1 MLPLLPFAWGRRG
14 FRITFLHRYLYSLFI
29 FLNARVQNLNIHRY
43 KNCGIFKYY
52 LFPRRMTRKKELFA
66 RRRSARRDFFVA
78 CRNIIGFDTRGSAR
92 NCITHYPG
100 FLARRN
106 SIPATIIVGQENGAY
121 PGPLLSPQTDTNET
135 RTPVLRILGRR
146 LPSIRLAV
154 ITEPRPT
161 LLLLNVHVY
170 ASSVEN
176 VRHAAPSLHVQPQ
189 LGKCRGDIR
198 V

>member
-1 MLPLLPFAWGRRG
+1 MLLISTENDVEKRKNFFA
-14 FRITFLHRYLYSLFI
+14 
-29 FLNARVQNLNIHRY
+29 
-43 KNCGIFKYY
+43 
-52 LFPRRMTRKKELFA
+52 
-66 RRRSARRDFFVA
+66 A

-121 PGPLLSPQTDTNET
+121 PSPPLIPQTDTNET
-135 RTPVLRILGRR
+135 RTSVLRILGRR

-161 LLLLNVHVY
+161 LLLSAHVY

-176 VRHAAPSLHVQPQ
+176 VRHAAPSHPSRRTFRRNLPNV
-189 LGKCRGDIR
+189 GEIFAYR
-198 V
+198 

>member
-1 MLPLLPFAWGRRG
+1 M
-14 FRITFLHRYLYSLFI
+14 FI

-161 LLLLNVHVY
+161 LLLLLLLNVHVY